1 MSITAGDESFST
13 DKVLYRDEF
22 NHIKT

>member
-13 DKVLYRDEF
+13 EFLCRNEF